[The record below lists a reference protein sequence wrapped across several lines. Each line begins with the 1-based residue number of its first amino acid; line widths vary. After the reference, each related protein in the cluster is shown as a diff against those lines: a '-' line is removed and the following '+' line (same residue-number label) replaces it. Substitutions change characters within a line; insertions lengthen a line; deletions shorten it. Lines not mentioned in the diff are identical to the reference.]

1 MLRIFFISIILSS
14 TSVFGQTNTR
24 FSQINV
30 AKALLNPGALGVDA
44 KVSTE
49 LIYRNQ
55 WTAQPGTP
63 STFGFVGGYEL
74 NEDHAIGLSFIND
87 QVGIA
92 KSNFIN
98 LGYAYRVHFNDEQ
111 FLALGATVGVQN
123 INNDYASLFL
133 IRQNDP
139 AFAQSFNQWR
149 FVAGF
154 GAYYDGPNMYLGYS
168 IPSLFNNIH
177 TGPNNGFRINMWHHY
192 VTTGFYIKNRTR
204 SYIFNPCIQVKF
216 VPNAPIQGDLLL
228 RNIFNGR
235 TAISVGYR
243 TENAIV
249 AGFDILISNVARIG
263 YSFNYNLGRFS
274 SFMATSHELYL
285 AMGLPYYYNDNKFSQ
300 RKYIDKKQ
308 NFSRIYR
315 KRAKRFNSR

>member
-1 MLRIFFISIILSS
+1 M
-14 TSVFGQTNTR
+14 
-24 FSQINV
+24 
-30 AKALLNPGALGVDA
+30 
-44 KVSTE
+44 
-49 LIYRNQ
+49 
-55 WTAQPGTP
+55 
-63 STFGFVGGYEL
+63 
-74 NEDHAIGLSFIND
+74 
-87 QVGIA
+87 
-92 KSNFIN
+92 
-98 LGYAYRVHFNDEQ
+98 
-111 FLALGATVGVQN
+111 
-123 INNDYASLFL
+123 
-133 IRQNDP
+133 
-139 AFAQSFNQWR
+139 
-149 FVAGF
+149 
-154 GAYYDGPNMYLGYS
+154 
-168 IPSLFNNIH
+168 
-177 TGPNNGFRINMWHHY
+177 
-192 VTTGFYIKNRTR
+192 
-204 SYIFNPCIQVKF
+204 KF